1 MTFLQD
7 LRFAAR
13 MLLKD
18 RWFTVVAATALALGI
33 GVNTTV
39 FTLVNAVL
47 IRGLPFE
54 RADEIVYL
62 ATRDTTR
69 DESDSSAASWQEFED
84 WREKARSFS
93 ALAAFM
99 FQQMNISDPEHPA
112 ERAGGVAV
120 TANTFSVLRVQPF
133 LGRDFAPGDD
143 AAGAAPVVIIGYSI
157 WKNRYGSDRAVI
169 GRALKIND
177 VAHTIIGVMP
187 EGMRFPTNSDVWRP
201 LQPLTGESRRNRFIS
216 VFGRLAAGVTW
227 NQAAAE
233 MAGISRQLQTTY
245 ADTNKN
251 IEARLMTYNQ
261 RFNGGPIR
269 LVFLSL
275 LGAVG
280 LVLLIACANV
290 ANLLLARSAYRA
302 REMAVR
308 TALGASR
315 GRIVRQLLI
324 ESVMLACIG
333 GVLGLALAS
342 VGIRLFDAA
351 VADVGKPYWIEF
363 TLDLTVFG
371 YFAVICLAT
380 GIVFGLA
387 PALQV
392 SKTNLND
399 LMKEG
404 GRGQSGGAR
413 ARWLTSTLVVGE
425 LALTLALLTG
435 AGLMARSFLKLYSL
449 DLGFETGHV
458 LTLRTQLVESKY
470 PKPEERRI
478 FFDALQQRI
487 RALPGVTQAA
497 LASTLP
503 LGGTGEFK
511 FEVEGQPFSTGT
523 TGPRVAAVDVGP
535 GYFETL
541 GVPIQRGRTFVEG
554 DGAAGAEVIVIN
566 RRLATEYFATS
577 ATTEPLGRRIRLMQG
592 SKGDE
597 PGPWLT
603 IVGISPTIRQGEV
616 QALEPSAVLYRPSRM
631 AASLGT
637 AMIVRTAG
645 DPRSMI
651 NAVREAAQ
659 ALDPDQPLF
668 DVRTL
673 DEFLARNR
681 WQYAVFGTIF
691 VILAVLALV
700 LSSVG
705 IYAITSYAVTQRTQ
719 ELGLRLA
726 LGAQASQIAW
736 LILRTGLVQLG
747 IGLALG
753 LAAAYGVSQ
762 LLQSLVAQIPAVD
775 PVTFI
780 GITVLLTLVMLT
792 ACLIPARRAT
802 RMDPLEALRV
812 E

>member
-18 RWFTVVAATALALGI
+18 RWFTVVAATALGLGI

-39 FTLVNAVL
+39 FTFVNAVL

-62 ATRDTTR
+62 ATHDTTR
-69 DESDSSAASWQEFED
+69 DENDSSAASWQEFED
-84 WREKARSFS
+84 WRDKARSFS
-93 ALAAFM
+93 ALAAFR
-99 FQQMNISDPEHPA
+99 FQPMNISDPDHPA
-112 ERAGGVAV
+112 ERASGVAV
-120 TANTFSVLRVQPF
+120 TANTFLVLRQQPF

-157 WKNRYGSDRAVI
+157 WKNRYGSDTAVI
-169 GRALKIND
+169 GRALKINE
-177 VAHTIIGVMP
+177 VAHTIIGIMP
-187 EGMRFPTNSDVWRP
+187 EGMRFPTNSDLWRP

-216 VFGRLAAGVTW
+216 VFGRLAPGVTW

-245 ADTNKN
+245 PDTNKN
-251 IEARLMTYNQ
+251 IEARLMTFNQ

-280 LVLLIACANV
+280 FVLLIACANV

-351 VADVGKPYWIEF
+351 VADVGKPYWIVF
-363 TLDLTVFG
+363 TFDLTVFG
-371 YFAVICLAT
+371 YFAVICLVT

-487 RALPGVTQAA
+487 RALPGVTHAA

-511 FEVEGQPFSTGT
+511 FEIEGQPFSNET
-523 TGPRVAAVDVGP
+523 TRPRVAVVDAGP

-541 GVPIQRGRTFVEG
+541 GVAVQRGRAFVEA

-566 RRLATEYFATS
+566 RRLATEFFA
-577 ATTEPLGRRIRLMQG
+577 ATEPLGRRIRLMQG
-592 SKGDE
+592 SKEDQ

-616 QALEPSAVLYRPSRM
+616 QALEPAAVLYKPSRM
-631 AASLGT
+631 SASLST

-651 NAVREAAQ
+651 GAVREAAKI
-659 ALDPDQPLF
+659 LDPDQPLF

-681 WQYAVFGTIF
+681 WQYAVFGSIF

-762 LLQSLVAQIPAVD
+762 VLKSLVAQIPAVD

-780 GITVLLTLVMLT
+780 GITALLTIVMLT

-802 RMDPLEALRV
+802 RMDPLQALRI

>member
-1 MTFLQD
+1 MTLLQD

-18 RWFTVVAATALALGI
+18 RWFTVVAATALGLGI

-39 FTLVNAVL
+39 FTFVNAVL
-47 IRGLPFE
+47 IRGLPFD

-62 ATRDTTR
+62 ATHDTTR
-69 DESDSSAASWQEFED
+69 DEDGSPASWQEFED
-84 WREKARSFS
+84 WRNKGRSFS
-93 ALAAFM
+93 ALSAFR

-112 ERAGGVAV
+112 ERASGVAV

-157 WKNRYGSDRAVI
+157 WKNRYGSDPAVI
-169 GRALKIND
+169 GRALKINE
-177 VAHTIIGVMP
+177 VAHTIVGIMP
-187 EGMRFPTNSDVWRP
+187 EGMRFPTNSDLWRP
-201 LQPLTGESRRNRFIS
+201 LQPLTDEARRNRSIG

-227 NQAAAE
+227 SQAAAE

-245 ADTNKN
+245 PDTNKN
-251 IEARLMTYNQ
+251 IEARLMTFNE

-280 LVLLIACANV
+280 FVLLIACANV

-363 TLDLTVFG
+363 SLDLTVFG

-487 RALPGVTQAA
+487 RALPGVTHAA

-503 LGGTGEFK
+503 LGGAGEFK
-511 FEVEGQPFSTGT
+511 FEIEGQPFSNET
-523 TGPRVAAVDVGP
+523 TRPRVAVVDAGP

-541 GVPIQRGRTFVEG
+541 GVAVQRGRAFVEA

-566 RRLATEYFATS
+566 RRLATEYFA
-577 ATTEPLGRRIRLMQG
+577 ATEPLGRRIRLMQG
-592 SKGDE
+592 PKEDQ

-603 IVGISPTIRQGEV
+603 IVGVSPTIRQGEV
-616 QALEPSAVLYRPSRM
+616 QALEPAAVLYKPSRM

-651 NAVREAAQ
+651 GAVREAAKI
-659 ALDPDQPLF
+659 LDPDQPLF
-668 DVRTL
+668 EVRTL
-673 DEFLARNR
+673 DEVLARNR

-780 GITVLLTLVMLT
+780 GITALLTIVMLT

-802 RMDPLEALRV
+802 RMDPLQALRI

>member
-18 RWFTVVAATALALGI
+18 RWFTVVAATALGLGI

-39 FTLVNAVL
+39 FTFVNAVL

-54 RADEIVYL
+54 RADEIAYL
-62 ATRDTTR
+62 ATHDTTR
-69 DESDSSAASWQEFED
+69 DEDDSSAASWQEFED
-84 WREKARSFS
+84 WRDKARSFA
-93 ALAAFM
+93 ALAAFR

-112 ERAGGVAV
+112 ERASGVAV

-133 LGRDFAPGDD
+133 LGRDFSPGDD

-157 WKNRYGSDRAVI
+157 WKNRYGSDTAVI
-169 GRALKIND
+169 GRALKINE
-177 VAHTIIGVMP
+177 VAHTIIGIMP
-187 EGMRFPTNSDVWRP
+187 EGMRFPTNSDLWRP
-201 LQPLTGESRRNRFIS
+201 LQPLTGESRPNRFIS
-216 VFGRLAAGVTW
+216 VFGRRAAGVTW

-245 ADTNKN
+245 PDTNKN
-251 IEARLMTYNQ
+251 IEARLMTFNQ

-280 LVLLIACANV
+280 FVLLIACANV

-315 GRIVRQLLI
+315 SRIVRQLLI

-371 YFAVICLAT
+371 YFAIICLVT

-470 PKPEERRI
+470 PKPEERLI

-487 RALPGVTQAA
+487 RALPGVTHAA

-511 FEVEGQPFSTGT
+511 FEIEGQPINNEATR
-523 TGPRVAAVDVGP
+523 PRVAVVDAGP

-541 GVPIQRGRTFVEG
+541 GVAVQRGRAFVEA

-566 RRLATEYFATS
+566 RRLATEFFA
-577 ATTEPLGRRIRLMQG
+577 ATEPLGRRIRLMQG
-592 SKGDE
+592 SKEDQ

-616 QALEPSAVLYRPSRM
+616 QALEPAAVLYKPSRM

-637 AMIVRTAG
+637 AMIVRTVG
-645 DPRSMI
+645 DPRAMI
-651 NAVREAAQ
+651 GAVREAAKM
-659 ALDPDQPLF
+659 LDPDQPLF

-673 DEFLARNR
+673 DESLARNR

-747 IGLALG
+747 VGLALG

-762 LLQSLVAQIPAVD
+762 VLKSLVAQIPAVD

-780 GITVLLTLVMLT
+780 GITALLTIVMLT

-802 RMDPLEALRV
+802 RMDPLEALR
-812 E
+812 EE